1 MRCGSYSRISLLFL
15 TMVASTLQ
23 ALAQDQSLVR
33 LTNADIVKMVSA
45 GIPESVLV
53 REIQVAEPNFN
64 ISPEALISLKHKH
77 VPDSVLGAIVD
88 SQTGTRIGQPEPLPR
103 DVYGAGPTF
112 PAHSHRLPNID
123 AAFRID
129 SKTSGKV
136 EVRANQIKVEKAG
149 IPLFSVKWKENS
161 AK

>member
-1 MRCGSYSRISLLFL
+1 MRCTEYGRTTFLLAML
-15 TMVASTLQ
+15 A
-23 ALAQDQSLVR
+23 ALAVPIAAQNPAVVR
-33 LTNADIVKMVSA
+33 LTNSDIVKMVNA
-45 GIPESVLV
+45 GIPESVIV
-53 REIQVAEPNFN
+53 REIQVSETNFN
-64 ISPEALISLKHKH
+64 ISPDALISLKHKH

-88 SQTGTRIGQPEPLPR
+88 SQAAAIMQPAEPAAGQ
-103 DVYGAGPTF
+103 YGSSPGY
-112 PAHSHRLPNID
+112 PAHFHRLPNVD

-149 IPLFSVKWKENS
+149 VPLFSVKWKDNT

>member
-1 MRCGSYSRISLLFL
+1 MRCTDYTRIFLFL
-15 TMVASTLQ
+15 GAMAVLAIPT
-23 ALAQDQSLVR
+23 LAQNQATVR
-33 LTNADIVKMVSA
+33 LTNSDVVKMMKA
-45 GIPESVLV
+45 GIPESVIV

-64 ISPEALISLKHKH
+64 TTPGALINLKHQH

-88 SQTGTRIGQPEPLPR
+88 SQTGARMAQPEPPPT
-103 DVYGAGPTF
+103 VYGGAPTL
-112 PAHSHRLPNID
+112 PSHSHRLPNVD

-129 SKTSGKV
+129 SKTTGKV
-136 EVRANQIKVEKAG
+136 QIRANQIKVEKAG

>member
-1 MRCGSYSRISLLFL
+1 MAVL
-15 TMVASTLQ
+15 TIPT
-23 ALAQDQSLVR
+23 LAQNQTAVR
-33 LTNADIVKMVSA
+33 LTNSDVVKMVNA
-45 GIPESVLV
+45 GIPESVIV

-64 ISPEALISLKHKH
+64 IGPDALVSLKHKH

-88 SQTGTRIGQPEPLPR
+88 SQTGARSAQPESPPT
-103 DVYGAGPTF
+103 VYVAGPAF
-112 PAHSHRLPNID
+112 PVHSHRLPNVD
-123 AAFRID
+123 AVFRID

-149 IPLFSVKWKENS
+149 IPLFSVKWKENP

>member
-1 MRCGSYSRISLLFL
+1 MRCTTYTRIFLFL
-15 TMVASTLQ
+15 GAMAVLAIPT
-23 ALAQDQSLVR
+23 LAQNQATVR
-33 LTNADIVKMVSA
+33 LTNSDVVKMMKA
-45 GIPESVLV
+45 GIPESVIV

-64 ISPEALISLKHKH
+64 TTPGALINLKHQH

-88 SQTGTRIGQPEPLPR
+88 SQTGARMAQPEPPPT
-103 DVYGAGPTF
+103 VYGGAPTL
-112 PAHSHRLPNID
+112 PSHSHRLPNVD

-129 SKTSGKV
+129 SKTTGKV
-136 EVRANQIKVEKAG
+136 QIRANQIKVEKAG

>member
-1 MRCGSYSRISLLFL
+1 MRGTGSTRILLSLG
-15 TMVASTLQ
+15 TL
-23 ALAQDQSLVR
+23 AVLAIPTLAQNQATVR
-33 LTNADIVKMVSA
+33 LTNSDVVKMVNA
-45 GIPESVLV
+45 GIPESVIV

-64 ISPEALISLKHKH
+64 ISPDALVSLKHKH

-88 SQTGTRIGQPEPLPR
+88 TQTGARIVQPEPPPA
-103 DVYGAGPTF
+103 VYGAAPGF

-149 IPLFSVKWKENS
+149 IPLFSVKWKENK

>member
-1 MRCGSYSRISLLFL
+1 MRCTTYTRIFLFL
-15 TMVASTLQ
+15 GTMAVLAIPT
-23 ALAQDQSLVR
+23 LAQNQATVR
-33 LTNADIVKMVSA
+33 LTNSDVVKMMKA
-45 GIPESVLV
+45 GIPESVIV

-64 ISPEALISLKHKH
+64 TTPDALINLKHQH

-88 SQTGTRIGQPEPLPR
+88 SQTGARMAQPETPPTAY
-103 DVYGAGPTF
+103 VTGPAF
-112 PAHSHRLPNID
+112 PSHSHRLPNVD

-129 SKTSGKV
+129 SRTTGKV
-136 EVRANQIKVEKAG
+136 QIRANQIKVEKAG